1 MKKLLLVL
9 MLIFTVQIFS
19 QEPRGS
25 IKGIVQDKNKAAI
38 FDAVVSIE
46 QITERE
52 GISHKRTTTTDAD
65 GEFIIFGLPL
75 GFYNIEIKT
84 NFSEVVVKKQF
95 KVEAEKN
102 YFVEIIFPQI
112 KLQATQFD
120 FYTEKNGENL
130 KLLDEKITRFL
141 DKLKQ
146 DSSIKGFVFIYD
158 KVPRRFVSCNLSE
171 VLAPSEKQ
179 IEVTKKLNLPKEQ
192 VPKSCFRF
200 DFEIEF
206 WIAKDGEKLPNNNRS
221 CADFHKPCCCPDVK
235 IISDEKVYSRNKTL
249 IFKIDM
255 KLFEGFDS
263 TTFTWSIT
271 DGEIISGQGKNQIEV
286 DISNTKSDKII
297 VSVEAKGDAF
307 CSEFCQRIADF
318 KVTIDKSK

>member
-1 MKKLLLVL
+1 MKKLLLFL
-9 MLIFTVQIFS
+9 MLIFTVQVFS
-19 QEPRGS
+19 QEPTSS
-25 IKGIVQDKNKAAI
+25 IKGIVQDKNGAVI
-38 FDAVVSIE
+38 FDAIVSIE
-46 QITERE
+46 QITERKE
-52 GISHKRTTTTDAD
+52 TQLKRITTTNNN
-65 GEFIIFGLPL
+65 GEFLFFGIPF
-75 GFYNIEIKT
+75 GWYNIEVKT
-84 NFSEVVVKKQF
+84 PYS
-95 KVEAEKN
+95 
-102 YFVEIIFPQI
+102 EIIFKKQVKI
-112 KLQATQFD
+112 TTEKTSLVEIVLMQEKFQARMFD

-146 DSSIKGFVFIYD
+146 DSSIKGYVFIND

-179 IEVTKKLNLPKEQ
+179 IEVTKKLNLPKER

-271 DGEIISGQGKNQIEV
+271 EGEIISGQGKNQIEV
-286 DISNTKSDKII
+286 DISNTKSDNII
-297 VSVEAKGDAF
+297 VSVEAKGNAF